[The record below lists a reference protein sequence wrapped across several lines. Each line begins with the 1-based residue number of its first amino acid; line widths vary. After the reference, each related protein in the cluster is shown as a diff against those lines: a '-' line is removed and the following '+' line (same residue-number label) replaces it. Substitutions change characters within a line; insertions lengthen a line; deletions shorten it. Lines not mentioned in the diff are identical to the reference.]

1 MAADG
6 TLRFADNAA
15 LARYEARLED
25 GTLVGYCDYAIDGDR
40 MVLPYTET
48 LPAYRGRG
56 YADRLVAHVIADA
69 RRRNL
74 TPLPRCW
81 FVRDYM
87 RAHPDA

>member
-1 MAADG
+1 MADDG
-6 TLRFADNAA
+6 TLHFAENAA
-15 LARYEARLED
+15 LKRYEARLED
-25 GTLVGYCDYAIDGDR
+25 GTLVGYCDYAVAGGS

-56 YADRLVAHVIADA
+56 YADRLVAHVLADA

-74 TPLPRCW
+74 TPVPQCW